1 MLNEPLPS
9 RPKQLLSYTIIFLT
23 AVYPL
28 HPAWGAAITV
38 ADKNTQISQQNNIP
52 IINIATPNGAGIL
65 HNKFQ
70 DFNVDKQGAVLNNAT
85 TNVNSQIAG
94 QIKANANLK
103 GNAANLIINE
113 VTGSSRSELQGKLEV
128 AGKGA
133 NVLIANPNG
142 ITCNGCSFVNTPA
155 ITLTTGKPILDNKG
169 ALSAIEVKKGSV
181 VIGANGMNAEAQSY
195 ADIISRAT
203 ELNGQIKAKNLTLMQ
218 GTNRVDFQKGTVTPI
233 AGEGAKPSISV
244 DTKALGGMYA
254 NQVKLV
260 STEAG
265 VGVNLSNIQTSQGDL
280 TLTVD
285 GKITLAGNIQAKND
299 INVSTKNLQINA
311 NAKVNAVKD
320 IRLATNTFT
329 NNGQVLAGKDM
340 RVFAD
345 TVSNAGNGALIQAQ
359 DNLWMQ
365 KNAKGDLST
374 LIENKS
380 GTIKTNSGDLVVRTK
395 KLTNTAMTSPIK
407 ISNINA
413 TTRDNTG
420 YHISSF
426 FGTRQG
432 VVSIISLYPRLESF
446 PYTKWF
452 GTMDLINSDSINV
465 ERKHYSNQGG
475 IGVITSGKNAY
486 INANDLVSDFGEI
499 AAKNNVILTGQNAS
513 ISSFDS
519 GKLDLWYKYDTSN
532 ANLGEFADES
542 DDTGTYDIFYVSEPV
557 DFKLIDK
564 FYSWSPDTLSHQS
577 ISAGNNVVLDF
588 KSTINID
595 SKLPNTEKPIAKIVQ
610 IANPSFA
617 ITAKNIILN
626 SNNVNISSNLQSTN
640 DLSIIAGQNI
650 NINNAQLVANQSQSL
665 IANNDLNLKQVNLTA
680 KDSTLIAKNGSI
692 QYSLNP
698 ISAFKDNVLSSPVIN
713 AANSLH
719 VQAGKNVT
727 FDNAQLAKTNK
738 LTLSANDN
746 ILIRRDESVL
756 IKLAASEP
764 VANTNA
770 LLTKIGNWASSG
782 EINLT
787 AGKNIEA
794 RGMTFNSGK
803 SLTLNAGQDILLGS
817 KAIKDVDNLFKT
829 NRYPELRSQLIANG
843 NMTLNAARDIDLQA
857 ASVQSKGTITTLS
870 GRNIGLLASA
880 YSAIPNPNEDY
891 QDVRYVAAQLSGD
904 KGVTLA
910 SNGALTAQ
918 GSTIKSLGDIT
929 ISSGGNIRLESV
941 KTHYRKQEGKRL
953 EDLYR
958 QIGTEIN
965 SGKTLTILSEGSI
978 LFQASR
984 LFAKGTMD
992 IAAKGGYLYAQA
1004 MEETSHYEEQSK
1016 KCNKWTLCITKKE
1029 VKKTRSET
1037 TNKVT
1042 EFTAGGDI
1050 NLYAKDDVTL
1060 EATKINA
1067 GKNAKITSQ
1076 TSKVNFKAV
1085 KNTTFEEV
1093 ISNSKGFYIT
1103 QRNKGYTEDKWILP
1117 ALHIGGK
1124 LTIDA
1129 AKGIT
1134 ADIKTKNNQ
1143 SLQNAL
1149 NSLGQTE
1156 GTKWLAG
1163 LKERK
1168 DVQWNLV
1175 QDAYDGWDYKSQ
1187 SLNPV
1192 ASALIMIAV
1201 TAMTSGYGLASWAA
1215 DGAVAATGATGTT
1228 AAVIS
1233 GAAYSGM
1240 TALTSQAAVALVE
1253 NQGNLSKTLNSLGKS
1268 DTVKS
1273 IITQMVISG
1282 ALNGLDIKMEWTKGN
1297 PADAKL
1303 PLLANGDWSK
1313 VAQRVAA
1320 QSVISSTVNTTI
1332 QGGSFNDN
1340 FKNALLSNIG
1350 SQINAEGA
1358 KLIGDNGEI
1367 LGHTGKLLSHS
1378 VVSGISAEIAGGNA
1392 KGAVI
1397 GALAAELAAI
1407 TLNSKLFE
1415 PKYINEQ
1422 ERQLAL
1428 IQEAINGNEAKTQ
1441 FTKVLGGFAGAL
1453 ITHKPEGAFSAANSA
1468 ELVYTYNYTEHMLT
1482 QIALENALDV
1492 IAADKGDKAAAKRV
1506 TARQEAAIFVGF
1518 VAAGGYVAVIGGE
1531 VVLAASPEILAAAK
1545 LGMQGCKAGL
1555 VLCINKLAISSAEVI
1570 APEAAISSGAALG
1583 AGYKLL
1589 ASSEEAAKALANTT
1603 MNSSKHMLIAGK
1615 QDASKLK
1622 SLLDAEKL
1630 HVEAN
1635 KKVIEEINKLSSKN
1649 KASDIATMVAAYD
1662 LKTGKII
1669 VGKNVGEDI
1678 KLEILDKKTIA
1689 FLKLKLGKDIE
1700 IGSKTK
1706 LCDNFVGGCGEVL
1719 AADQLIRSGVNPSDI
1734 KISQAYRPRN
1744 VYNKDISNLPKN
1756 AFVETCANCVEVFKK

>member
-1 MLNEPLPS
+1 MLNEQLPS
-9 RPKQLLSYTIIFLT
+9 RPKRLLSYTIIFLT

-28 HPAWGAAITV
+28 HPAWGAVMTA
-38 ADKNTQISQQNNIP
+38 ADKNTQVSQQNNIP
-52 IINIATPNGAGIL
+52 VINIATPNGAGIS

-70 DFNVDKQGAVLNNAT
+70 QFNVDKQGAVLNNAT
-85 TNVNSQIAG
+85 SNVNSQIAG
-94 QIKANANLK
+94 QLKANANLK

-169 ALSAIEVKKGSV
+169 ALSAVEVKKGSV
-181 VIGANGMNAEAQSY
+181 VIGANGMNAEAQTY

-218 GTNRVDFQKGTVTPI
+218 GTNRVDFQKGTVAPI
-233 AGEGAKPSISV
+233 AGEGAKPSVSV

-265 VGVNLSNIQTSQGDL
+265 VGINLSNVQTNQNDL

-285 GKITLAGNIQAKND
+285 GKITLAGNIQGKKD
-299 INVSTKNLQINA
+299 INISTKNLQINA
-311 NAKVNAVKD
+311 NANVNVAKD
-320 IRLATNTFT
+320 ITLATNTLT
-329 NNGQVLAGKDM
+329 NNGKVIAGKDM

-345 TVSNAGNGALIQAQ
+345 NVSNTGNSALIQAQ

-374 LIENKS
+374 RIENKS
-380 GTIKTNSGDLVVRTK
+380 GTIKTNAGDLIVRTK
-395 KLTNTAMTSPIK
+395 KLTNTAITSPIK

-413 TTRDNTG
+413 TTSDKNGT
-420 YHISSF
+420 YVSSF
-426 FGTRQG
+426 FGSRQG

-446 PYTKWF
+446 PYKKWF
-452 GTMDLINSDSINV
+452 GVMDFINNDSINV
-465 ERKHYSNQGG
+465 ERKQYLNLGN
-475 IGVITSGKNAY
+475 IGTITSGKNAY
-486 INANDLVSDFGEI
+486 INANDLVSYFGKI
-499 AAKNNVILTGQNAS
+499 TAKNNVILTGQNVS
-513 ISSFDS
+513 ISSFNS
-519 GKLDLWYKYDTSN
+519 GKLDLWYKYDRSN
-532 ANLGEFADES
+532 ADLGKFADES
-542 DDTGTYDIFYVSEPV
+542 DDTGTYDIFYVGEPV

-564 FYSWSPDTLSHQS
+564 FYSWSPDALSYQS

-588 KSTINID
+588 KNTINLE
-595 SKLPNTEKPIAKIVQ
+595 SKLPSTEKPIAKIMQVG
-610 IANPSFA
+610 APSFA

-626 SNNVNISSNLQSTN
+626 SNNINISSNLQSGN

-680 KDSTLIAKNGSI
+680 KDGTLIAKNGNIS
-692 QYSLNP
+692 YSLNP
-698 ISAFKDNVLSSPVIN
+698 VSAFKDNVLSPPVIN

-719 VQAGKNVT
+719 IQAGKNIT

-746 ILIRRDESVL
+746 IVIRRDESNL
-756 IKLAASEP
+756 MKLAALEP
-764 VANTNA
+764 TANINA
-770 LLTKIGNWASSG
+770 LITKIGNWASSG

-794 RGMTFNSGK
+794 QGITFSSGK
-803 SLTLNAGQDILLGS
+803 SLTFNAGQDILLGS
-817 KAIKDVDNLFKT
+817 KAIKDIDNVFKT

-843 NMTLNAARDIDLQA
+843 NITLNAARDIDFQSANL
-857 ASVQSKGTITTLS
+857 QSKGKLTALS
-870 GRNIGLLASA
+870 GRDIKLTATA
-880 YSAIPNPNEDY
+880 YSAIPNPNEDN
-891 QDVRYVAAQLSGD
+891 QDIRYVTSTLSGD

-918 GSTIKSLGDIT
+918 GSIIKSLGDIT
-929 ISSGGNIRLESV
+929 ISSGGNIRLESA
-941 KTHYRKQEGKRL
+941 KTHYRKQSGKRL

-984 LFAKGTMD
+984 LVAKGAMD

-1004 MEETSHYEEQSK
+1004 MEETSHYEEQKK

-1076 TSKVNFKAV
+1076 TGKVNFKAV
-1085 KNTTFEEV
+1085 KNTTFEQV

-1103 QRNKGYTEDKWILP
+1103 QRNKGYTEDKWVLP

-1129 AKGIT
+1129 AKGVT
-1134 ADIKTKNNQ
+1134 ADVKSKNNQ

-1149 NSLGQTE
+1149 NTLGQTE

-1163 LKERK
+1163 LKDRK
-1168 DVQWNLV
+1168 DVQWGLV
-1175 QDAYDGWDYKSQ
+1175 KDAYDSWDYKSQ

-1192 ASALIMIAV
+1192 ASALIMITVA
-1201 TAMTSGYGLASWAA
+1201 AMTSGTASQFAAWAA
-1215 DGAVAATGATGTT
+1215 SGTSGTT

-1240 TALTSQAAVALVE
+1240 TALSTQAAVALAE

-1273 IITQMVISG
+1273 IIAQMVISG

-1303 PLLANGDWSK
+1303 PLLTNGDWNK

-1332 QGGSFNDN
+1332 QGGSFTDN

-1350 SQINAEGA
+1350 NQVNAEGA
-1358 KLIGDNGEI
+1358 KLIGDKGE
-1367 LGHTGKLLSHS
+1367 LLTEVGKTIPHA
-1378 VVSGISAEIAGGNA
+1378 VVAAISAEISNSNVR
-1392 KGAVI
+1392 GAIV
-1397 GALAAELAAI
+1397 GVLAAQIAGI
-1407 TLNSKLFE
+1407 T
-1415 PKYINEQ
+1415 INDNLDKTDNWQEQ
-1422 ERQLAL
+1422 QAQISRIAG
-1428 IQEAINGNEAKTQ
+1428 A
-1441 FTKVLGGFAGAL
+1441 FAGL
-1453 ITHKPEGAFSAANSA
+1453 IATGEASGINSAANSA
-1468 ELVYTYNYTEHMLT
+1468 EIIERYNRQLH
-1482 QIALENALDV
+1482 LEEIKAVNELAN
-1492 IAADKGDKAAAKRV
+1492 GDK
-1506 TARQEAAIFVGF
+1506 
-1518 VAAGGYVAVIGGE
+1518 
-1531 VVLAASPEILAAAK
+1531 
-1545 LGMQGCKAGL
+1545 
-1555 VLCINKLAISSAEVI
+1555 NKLER
-1570 APEAAISSGAALG
+1570 
-1583 AGYKLL
+1583 LL
-1589 ASSEEAAKALANTT
+1589 ASSCRKVNCIAQESLESSDRVYYELLMKKYPSTYIEDSLLADYWITKERKVVGNYPAFGGVESIQLFTYSKIDSSTDMEAFVFNQWIENASNYTGWSKKNLEDLYFAASIGAMGITKQKPTIKIKNPVIFHEDKFKYLFGHVTSGDHNSSRTNQMANT
-1603 MNSSKHMLIAGK
+1603 MK
-1615 QDASKLK
+1615 KLGIFE
-1622 SLLDAEKL
+1622 D
-1630 HVEAN
+1630 
-1635 KKVIEEINKLSSKN
+1635 VI
-1649 KASDIATMVAAYD
+1649 
-1662 LKTGKII
+1662 
-1669 VGKNVGEDI
+1669 GKNILIEHFKVTPQLKGNTINTFENKWGKFEERESFLIGPSGKATVFHTTYKIESNGNMTFVTTIPKGE
-1678 KLEILDKKTIA
+1678 
-1689 FLKLKLGKDIE
+1689 
-1700 IGSKTK
+1700 
-1706 LCDNFVGGCGEVL
+1706 
-1719 AADQLIRSGVNPSDI
+1719 
-1734 KISQAYRPRN
+1734 
-1744 VYNKDISNLPKN
+1744 
-1756 AFVETCANCVEVFKK
+1756 

>member
-1 MLNEPLPS
+1 MLNEQLPS
-9 RPKQLLSYTIIFLT
+9 RSKRILSYTIIFLT

-28 HPAWGAAITV
+28 HPAWGAAMTA
-38 ADKNTQISQQNNIP
+38 ADKNTQISQQNNVP
-52 IINIATPNGAGIL
+52 IINIATPNGAGIS

-70 DFNVDKQGAVLNNAT
+70 QFNVDKQGAVLNNAT

-113 VTGSSRSELQGKLEV
+113 VTGSNRSELQGKLEV

-169 ALSAIEVKKGSV
+169 ALSAVEVKKGSV
-181 VIGANGMNAEAQSY
+181 VIGANGMNTEAQTY

-260 STEAG
+260 STESG
-265 VGVNLSNIQTSQGDL
+265 VGINLSNMQANQNDL

-285 GKITLAGNIQAKND
+285 GKITLAGNIQGKKD
-299 INVSTKNLQINA
+299 INVSTKNLQINTNA
-311 NAKVNAVKD
+311 NVNATKD
-320 IRLATNTFT
+320 ITLATNTLA
-329 NNGQVLAGKDM
+329 NNGKVTAGKDM

-345 TVSNAGNGALIQAQ
+345 SISNTGNSALIQAQ

-380 GTIKTNSGDLVVRTK
+380 GTIKTNTGDLVVRTK
-395 KLTNTAMTSPIK
+395 KLTNTANASPIK
-407 ISNINA
+407 TSNINA
-413 TTRDNTG
+413 TTNYSEDFV
-420 YHISSF
+420 SSY
-426 FGTRQG
+426 FGKRQG

-446 PYTKWF
+446 SYKKWF
-452 GTMDLINSDSINV
+452 GKIDLINSDSINV
-465 ERKHYSNQGG
+465 ERKQYLNQGG
-475 IGVITSGKNAY
+475 IGVIASGKNAY
-486 INANDLVSDFGEI
+486 INANDLVSDFGQI
-499 AAKNNVILTGQNAS
+499 TAKNNVILTGQNAS
-513 ISSFDS
+513 ISVFNS
-519 GKLDLWYKYDTSN
+519 GKLDHWYKYDTSYKD
-532 ANLGEFADES
+532 LGKFADES
-542 DDTGTYDIFYVSEPV
+542 DDDGTYDIFYVSEPV

-564 FYSWSPDTLSHQS
+564 LYSWAPEALNYKT

-588 KSTINID
+588 KNAINLE

-610 IANPSFA
+610 VGNPSFA
-617 ITAKNIILN
+617 ITAKNIVLN
-626 SNNVNISSNLQSTN
+626 SNNINISTNLQSEN

-650 NINNAQLVANQSQSL
+650 NIHDAQLVAKQSQSL

-680 KDSTLIAKNGSI
+680 KDSTLIAKNGNL

-698 ISAFKDNVLSSPVIN
+698 VSAFKDNVLSPPVIN

-719 VQAGKNVT
+719 IQAGKNIT

-746 ILIRRDESVL
+746 IVVRRDERNL
-756 IKLAASEP
+756 MKLAVSEP
-764 VANTNA
+764 VTNINA
-770 LLTKIGNWASSG
+770 LLTKTGNWTSSG

-794 RGMTFNSGK
+794 RGIAFNSGK
-803 SLTLNAGQDILLGS
+803 LLTFNAGQDILLGS
-817 KAIKDVDNLFKT
+817 KAIKDVDNVFKT

-843 NMTLNAARDIDLQA
+843 NITLNAARDIDLQSA
-857 ASVQSKGTITTLS
+857 NLQSTDKVIALS
-870 GRNIGLLASA
+870 GRDIKLTATA
-880 YSAIPNPNEDY
+880 YSAIPNPSEDN
-891 QDVRYVAAQLSGD
+891 QDVRYVTSTLSGD

-929 ISSGGNIRLESV
+929 LSSGGNVRLESV
-941 KTHYRKQEGKRL
+941 KTNYRKQSGKKF
-953 EDLYR
+953 EELYR

-984 LFAKGTMD
+984 LVAKGAMD

-1004 MEETSHYEEQSK
+1004 MEESSYFEEYKK
-1016 KCNKWTLCITKKE
+1016 KCNRWTLCITKKE
-1029 VKKTRSET
+1029 VRKTRSDK

-1076 TSKVNFKAV
+1076 TGKVNFKAV
-1085 KNTTFEEV
+1085 KNSQFEQV
-1093 ISNSKGFYIT
+1093 ITNSNGFYIT
-1103 QRNKGYTEDKWILP
+1103 QRNKGYTSDKWVLP

-1124 LTIDA
+1124 LTVDA
-1129 AKGIT
+1129 NKGIT
-1134 ADIKTKNNQ
+1134 ADVKSKNGQ
-1143 SLQNAL
+1143 SLENAL
-1149 NSLGQTE
+1149 EALGKTE
-1156 GTKWLAG
+1156 GTQWLAG
-1163 LKERK
+1163 LKDRE

-1175 QDAYDGWDYKSQ
+1175 KDAYDSWDYKSQ

-1192 ASALIMIAV
+1192 AAALIMITVA
-1201 TAMTSGYGLASWAA
+1201 AMTSGTATKFAAWAA
-1215 DGAVAATGATGTT
+1215 SGSSGTS

-1240 TALTSQAAVALVE
+1240 TALSTQAAIALAE
-1253 NQGNLSKTLNSLGKS
+1253 NQGNLSKALNSLGKS
-1268 DTVKS
+1268 ETVKS
-1273 IITQMVISG
+1273 IVAQMVISG
-1282 ALNGLDIKMEWTKGN
+1282 ALNGLDVKMGWTKGN
-1297 PADAKL
+1297 PGNAKL
-1303 PLLANGDWSK
+1303 PLLSNGDWNK

-1332 QGGSFNDN
+1332 QGGSFTDN
-1340 FKNALLSNIG
+1340 FKSALLSNIG
-1350 SQINAEGA
+1350 NQVNAEGA
-1358 KLIGDNGEI
+1358 KLIGDKGDI
-1367 LGHTGKLLSHS
+1367 LGHSGKLLGHS

-1392 KGAVI
+1392 KGAIV
-1397 GALAAELAAI
+1397 GSLAVQLAGV
-1407 TLNSKLFE
+1407 TLNNNL
-1415 PKYINEQ
+1415 INEKEWQ
-1422 ERQLAL
+1422 KDSEKYAQLSR
-1428 IQEAINGNEAKTQ
+1428 
-1441 FTKVLGGFAGAL
+1441 VLGGFAGAIFTGNAGGVYSGADSGESTFRFNHLLHELAMDFDNEMQKCAGNTNCEATQIKKYAMFSL
-1453 ITHKPEGAFSAANSA
+1453 INSGNLDLEITNNPLVTQDITKTRISNAFDLAKRPYWASYLGFDVMQNDLAKQYLMYWNSQDLNKINAKTPGWTKAAVLISDPEIQASVISLGWIGKQLIQKSVFTVSKLGSDEITLMIKSTQTGLKNPSQIDQMKIDMLSNNYRFTAPEGI
-1468 ELVYTYNYTEHMLT
+1468 
-1482 QIALENALDV
+1482 IAGYV
-1492 IAADKGDKAAAKRV
+1492 DKKGIHYISEGNHRMVAAK
-1506 TARQEAAIFVGF
+1506 EI
-1518 VAAGGYVAVIGGE
+1518 YVKTGD
-1531 VVLAASPEILAAAK
+1531 S
-1545 LGMQGCKAGL
+1545 QY
-1555 VLCINKLAISSAEVI
+1555 INKLIENGRWTVVESAP
-1570 APEAAISSGAALG
+1570 AGAKPL
-1583 AGYKLL
+1583 
-1589 ASSEEAAKALANTT
+1589 
-1603 MNSSKHMLIAGK
+1603 
-1615 QDASKLK
+1615 
-1622 SLLDAEKL
+1622 
-1630 HVEAN
+1630 
-1635 KKVIEEINKLSSKN
+1635 
-1649 KASDIATMVAAYD
+1649 
-1662 LKTGKII
+1662 
-1669 VGKNVGEDI
+1669 
-1678 KLEILDKKTIA
+1678 
-1689 FLKLKLGKDIE
+1689 
-1700 IGSKTK
+1700 
-1706 LCDNFVGGCGEVL
+1706 
-1719 AADQLIRSGVNPSDI
+1719 PS
-1734 KISQAYRPRN
+1734 RN
-1744 VYNKDISNLPKN
+1744 
-1756 AFVETCANCVEVFKK
+1756 

>member
-1 MLNEPLPS
+1 MLNEQLPS
-9 RPKQLLSYTIIFLT
+9 RPKRLLSYTIIFLT

-28 HPAWGAAITV
+28 HPAWGAAMTA
-38 ADKNTQISQQNNIP
+38 ADKNTQVSQQNNIP
-52 IINIATPNGAGIL
+52 IINIATPNGAGVS

-85 TNVNSQIAG
+85 TNMNSQIAG
-94 QIKANANLK
+94 QIKVNANLK

-155 ITLTTGKPILDNKG
+155 ITLTTGKSILDNKG
-169 ALSAIEVKKGSV
+169 ALSAVEVKKGSV
-181 VIGANGMNAEAQSY
+181 VIGANGMNAEAQTY

-203 ELNGQIKAKNLTLMQ
+203 ELNGQIKAKNLTLVQ

-233 AGEGAKPSISV
+233 AGEGAKPSVSV
-244 DTKALGGMYA
+244 DTRALGGMYA

-265 VGVNLSNIQTSQGDL
+265 VGINLSNVQTNQNDL

-285 GKITLAGNIQAKND
+285 GKITLSGNIQAKKD
-299 INVSTKNLQINA
+299 INVSTKILQINV
-311 NAKVNAVKD
+311 NTNVNAAKD
-320 IRLATNTFT
+320 ITLATNTLT
-329 NNGQVLAGKDM
+329 NNGKVIAGKDM
-340 RVFAD
+340 RVFAES
-345 TVSNAGNGALIQAQ
+345 VSNTGNNALIQAQ

-380 GTIKTNSGDLVVRTK
+380 GTIKTNTGDLVVRTK
-395 KLTNTAMTSPIK
+395 KLANTAMASPIK
-407 ISNINA
+407 ISNIDA
-413 TTRDNTG
+413 TTSDKNG
-420 YHISSF
+420 SYVSSY
-426 FGTRQG
+426 FGRRQG

-446 PYTKWF
+446 PYKKWF
-452 GTMDLINSDSINV
+452 GKIDLINSDSINV
-465 ERKHYSNQGG
+465 ERKQYLSQGN
-475 IGVITSGKNAY
+475 IGTITSGKNIY
-486 INANDLVSDFGEI
+486 INANDLVSDFGKI
-499 AAKNNVILTGQNAS
+499 TAKNNVILTGQNAS

-532 ANLGEFADES
+532 ADLGKFADEN
-542 DDTGTYDIFYVSEPV
+542 DDDGTYDIFYVSEPV
-557 DFKLIDK
+557 DFKLMDK
-564 FYSWSPDTLSHQS
+564 FYSWAPEALNYKT
-577 ISAGNNVVLDF
+577 ISAGNNIVLDF
-588 KSTINID
+588 KNTINLEN
-595 SKLPNTEKPIAKIVQ
+595 KLPNTEKPIAKIVQ
-610 IANPSFA
+610 IGNPSFA

-626 SNNVNISSNLQSTN
+626 SNNINISTNLQSEN

-650 NINNAQLVANQSQSL
+650 NINHTQLVAKQSQSL

-698 ISAFKDNVLSSPVIN
+698 ISAFKDNVLSPPILNTS
-713 AANSLH
+713 NSLH

-727 FDNAQLAKTNK
+727 FDNVQLAKTSK
-738 LTLSANDN
+738 LTISANDN
-746 ILIRRDESVL
+746 ILIRRDESNL
-756 IKLAASEP
+756 IKLAAAEP
-764 VANTNA
+764 VANINT
-770 LLTKIGNWASSG
+770 LLTKTGNWTSSG

-794 RGMTFNSGK
+794 RGLTFNSGK
-803 SLTLNAGQDILLGS
+803 SLTLNAGQDILLGA
-817 KAIKDVDNLFKT
+817 KAIKDVDNLFKA

-843 NMTLNAARDIDLQA
+843 NMTLNAARDIDLQSA
-857 ASVQSKGTITTLS
+857 NLQSKDKITALS
-870 GRNIGLLASA
+870 GRDIKLTATA
-880 YSAIPNPNEDY
+880 YSGIFSPNEDN
-891 QDVRYVAAQLSGD
+891 QDVRYVTSTLSGD
-904 KGVTLA
+904 KDVTLA
-910 SNGALTAQ
+910 SNGVLTAQ
-918 GSTIKSLGDIT
+918 GSTIKSLGDIML
-929 ISSGGNIRLESV
+929 SSGGNVRLESV
-941 KTHYRKQEGKRL
+941 KTHYRKQSGKRL

-984 LFAKGTMD
+984 LVAKGTLD

-1042 EFTAGGDI
+1042 EFTSGGDI

-1076 TSKVNFKAV
+1076 TGKVNFKAV
-1085 KNTTFEEV
+1085 KNTTFEQV

-1103 QRNKGYTEDKWILP
+1103 QRNKGYTEGKWILP
-1117 ALHIGGK
+1117 SLHIGGK
-1124 LTIDA
+1124 LTVDA
-1129 AKGIT
+1129 NKGIT
-1134 ADIKTKNNQ
+1134 ADIKTKNAQ

-1163 LKERK
+1163 LKDHK

-1175 QDAYDGWDYKSQ
+1175 QDAYDSWDYKSQ

-1192 ASALIMIAV
+1192 ASALIMITVA
-1201 TAMTSGYGLASWAA
+1201 AMTSGTATQFAAWAA
-1215 DGAVAATGATGTT
+1215 SGSSGTT

-1240 TALTSQAAVALVE
+1240 TALSTQAAVALAE

-1273 IITQMVISG
+1273 IITQMIISG
-1282 ALNGLDIKMEWTKGN
+1282 ALNGLDVEMGWAKGN
-1297 PADAKL
+1297 PGDVKL
-1303 PLLANGDWSK
+1303 PLLSNGDWSK
-1313 VAQRVAA
+1313 VAQRVVA

-1332 QGGSFNDN
+1332 QGGSFTDN

-1358 KLIGDNGEI
+1358 RLIGDNGEI

-1378 VVSGISAEIAGGNA
+1378 VVSGISAEIAGGDA
-1392 KGAVI
+1392 KGAIVGSLAVQLAGI
-1397 GALAAELAAI
+1397 ALNNNL
-1407 TLNSKLFE
+1407 
-1415 PKYINEQ
+1415 INEKEWQ
-1422 ERQLAL
+1422 KDSERYAQLSR
-1428 IQEAINGNEAKTQ
+1428 
-1441 FTKVLGGFAGAL
+1441 VLGGFAGAIFTGDAGGVYSGADSAESTFRFNHLLHELAMDFDREMQKCAGNTNCEATQIKKYAMFSL
-1453 ITHKPEGAFSAANSA
+1453 INSSNLDLEITNSPLVTQDIAKTRISNAFNLAKRPYWASYLGFDVMQNDLAKQYLMYWNSQDLNKIDAKTPGWTKAAVLISDPEIQASVVSLGWLGKQLIQKSAFTISKLGSDEITSVIKSTQTGLKNPNQIDQMKIDMLSNNYKFTAPEGI
-1468 ELVYTYNYTEHMLT
+1468 
-1482 QIALENALDV
+1482 IAGYV
-1492 IAADKGDKAAAKRV
+1492 DKKGIYYISEGNHRMVAAKEV
-1506 TARQEAAIFVGF
+1506 
-1518 VAAGGYVAVIGGE
+1518 YVKTGD
-1531 VVLAASPEILAAAK
+1531 S
-1545 LGMQGCKAGL
+1545 QY
-1555 VLCINKLAISSAEVI
+1555 INKLIENGRWTVVESAPV
-1570 APEAAISSGAALG
+1570 GAKPL
-1583 AGYKLL
+1583 
-1589 ASSEEAAKALANTT
+1589 
-1603 MNSSKHMLIAGK
+1603 
-1615 QDASKLK
+1615 
-1622 SLLDAEKL
+1622 
-1630 HVEAN
+1630 
-1635 KKVIEEINKLSSKN
+1635 
-1649 KASDIATMVAAYD
+1649 
-1662 LKTGKII
+1662 
-1669 VGKNVGEDI
+1669 
-1678 KLEILDKKTIA
+1678 
-1689 FLKLKLGKDIE
+1689 
-1700 IGSKTK
+1700 
-1706 LCDNFVGGCGEVL
+1706 
-1719 AADQLIRSGVNPSDI
+1719 PS
-1734 KISQAYRPRN
+1734 RN
-1744 VYNKDISNLPKN
+1744 
-1756 AFVETCANCVEVFKK
+1756 

>member
-1 MLNEPLPS
+1 MLNEQLPS
-9 RPKQLLSYTIIFLT
+9 RPKRLLSYTIIFLT

-28 HPAWGAAITV
+28 HPAWGAAMTA
-38 ADKNTQISQQNNIP
+38 ADKNTQVTQQKNVP
-52 IINIATPNGAGIL
+52 IINIATPNGAGVS

-70 DFNVDKQGAVLNNAT
+70 QFNVDKQGAVLNNAT

-94 QIKANANLK
+94 QVKANANLK

-133 NVLIANPNG
+133 NVVIANPNG

-169 ALSAIEVKKGSV
+169 ALSAVEVKKGSV
-181 VIGANGMNAEAQSY
+181 VIGANGMNAQAQTY

-218 GTNRVDFQKGTVTPI
+218 GANRIDFQKGTVTPI
-233 AGEGAKPSISV
+233 AGEGAKPSVSI

-254 NQVKLV
+254 NQVKLI

-265 VGVNLSNIQTSQGDL
+265 VGVNLSNVQTNQNDL

-285 GKITLAGNIQAKND
+285 GKITLAGNIQGKKD
-299 INVSTKNLQINA
+299 INVSTKNLQINT
-311 NAKVNAVKD
+311 NAKVNAIKD
-320 IRLATNTFT
+320 ITLATNTLT
-329 NNGQVLAGKDM
+329 NNGKVIAGKDI

-345 TVSNAGNGALIQAQ
+345 KVSNTGNNALIQAQ

-380 GTIKTNSGDLVVRTK
+380 GTIKTNAGDLVVRTK
-395 KLTNTAMTSPIK
+395 KLTNTANASPIK
-407 ISNINA
+407 TSNINA
-413 TTRDNTG
+413 TTNYSEDFV
-420 YHISSF
+420 SSY
-426 FGTRQG
+426 FGKRQG
-432 VVSIISLYPRLESF
+432 VVSIISLYPRLENFS
-446 PYTKWF
+446 YKKWF
-452 GTMDLINSDSINV
+452 GKIDLINSDSINV
-465 ERKHYSNQGG
+465 ERKQYLGLGN
-475 IGVITSGKNAY
+475 IGTITSGKNTY
-486 INANDLVSDFGEI
+486 INANNLVSDFGKI
-499 AAKNNVILTGQNAS
+499 ASKNNVILTGQNAS

-532 ANLGEFADES
+532 ADLGKFADES
-542 DDTGTYDIFYVSEPV
+542 EDNGTYDIFYVSEPV

-564 FYSWSPDTLSHQS
+564 FYSWAPETLNYKT

-588 KSTINID
+588 KNTINLE
-595 SKLPNTEKPIAKIVQ
+595 SKLPNTDKPVAKIVQ
-610 IANPSFA
+610 IGNPSFA

-626 SNNVNISSNLQSTN
+626 SNNINISSNLQSEN

-650 NINNAQLVANQSQSL
+650 NIHNAQLAAKQSQSL

-680 KDSTLIAKNGSI
+680 KDGTLIARNGSI
-692 QYSLNP
+692 QYNLNP
-698 ISAFKDNVLSSPVIN
+698 ISAFKGNVLSPPVLN
-713 AANSLH
+713 ASNSLNI
-719 VQAGKNVT
+719 QAGKNVT
-727 FDNAQLAKTNK
+727 FDNVQLAKTNK
-738 LTLSANDN
+738 LSISANDN
-746 ILIRRDESVL
+746 IIIRRDESNL
-756 IKLAASEP
+756 MKLAASEP
-764 VANTNA
+764 AANINA

-794 RGMTFNSGK
+794 RGIAFNSGK
-803 SLTLNAGQDILLGS
+803 SLSFNAGQDILLGS
-817 KAIKDVDNLFKT
+817 KSIKDVDNIFKT
-829 NRYPELRSQLIANG
+829 NHYPELRSQLIANG
-843 NMTLNAARDIDLQA
+843 NITLNAARDIDLQSA
-857 ASVQSKGTITTLS
+857 NLQSKDKITAIS
-870 GRNIGLLASA
+870 GRDIKLTATA
-880 YSAIPNPNEDY
+880 YSAIPNPNEDN
-891 QDVRYVAAQLSGD
+891 QDVRYVTSTLSGD

-929 ISSGGNIRLESV
+929 LSSGGNVRLESV
-941 KTHYRKQEGKRL
+941 KTNYRKQSGKRF
-953 EDLYR
+953 EELYR

-984 LFAKGTMD
+984 LVAKGAMD

-1004 MEETSHYEEQSK
+1004 MEETSYFEEYKK
-1016 KCNKWTLCITKKE
+1016 KCNRWTLCITKKE
-1029 VKKTRSET
+1029 VRKTRSDK

-1076 TSKVNFKAV
+1076 TGKVNFKAV
-1085 KNTTFEEV
+1085 KNSQFEQV
-1093 ISNSKGFYIT
+1093 ITNSKGFYIT
-1103 QRNKGYTEDKWILP
+1103 QRNKGYTSDKWVLP

-1124 LTIDA
+1124 LTVDA
-1129 AKGIT
+1129 NKGIT
-1134 ADIKTKNNQ
+1134 ADVKTKNNQ

-1149 NSLGQTE
+1149 NALGQTE

-1163 LKERK
+1163 LKDRK
-1168 DVQWNLV
+1168 DVQWGLV
-1175 QDAYDGWDYKSQ
+1175 QDAYDSWDYKSQ

-1192 ASALIMIAV
+1192 ASALIMITVA
-1201 TAMTSGYGLASWAA
+1201 AMTSGTASQFAAWAA
-1215 DGAVAATGATGTT
+1215 SGSSGTT
-1228 AAVIS
+1228 ATVIS

-1240 TALTSQAAVALVE
+1240 TALSTQAAVALAE
-1253 NQGNLSKTLNSLGKS
+1253 NQGNLSNTLNSLGKS
-1268 DTVKS
+1268 DVVKS

-1282 ALNGLDIKMEWTKGN
+1282 ALNGLDIKMGWTKGN

-1303 PLLANGDWSK
+1303 PLLSNGDWGK

-1332 QGGSFNDN
+1332 QGGSFTDN
-1340 FKNALLSNIG
+1340 FKTALLSNIG
-1350 SQINAEGA
+1350 NQINAEGA
-1358 KLIGDNGEI
+1358 RLIGDNGEI

-1378 VVSGISAEIAGGNA
+1378 VVSGVSAEIAGGDA
-1392 KGAVI
+1392 KGAVV

-1422 ERQLAL
+1422 ERQIAL
-1428 IQEAINGNEAKTQ
+1428 LQDAIKGNDAKTQ

-1468 ELVYTYNYTEHMLT
+1468 ELVYTYNYTEHQLQ
-1482 QIALENALDV
+1482 QIIIENNLDMM
-1492 IAADKGDKAAAKRV
+1492 AAAKGDKAAAQRV
-1506 TARQEAAIFVGF
+1506 AARQEAAIFVGF

-1531 VVLAASPEILAAAK
+1531 IVLAASPEILAAAK
-1545 LGMQGCKAGL
+1545 LGVQGCKAGL

-1570 APEAAISSGAALG
+1570 APESAISSGAALG

-1589 ASSEEAAKALANTT
+1589 ASSEDTAKALANTA

-1630 HVEAN
+1630 RVEAN
-1635 KKVIEEINKLSSKN
+1635 KKVIEEINKFSSKN
-1649 KASDIATMVAAYD
+1649 KARDTATMVAAYD
-1662 LKTGKII
+1662 IKSGTII
-1669 VGKNVGEDI
+1669 VKGSVGNKIEADMLHKDTI
-1678 KLEILDKKTIA
+1678 ILLKKKLGGADVGTKTIYCNN
-1689 FLKLKLGKDIE
+1689 I
-1700 IGSKTK
+1700 
-1706 LCDNFVGGCGEVL
+1706 VGGCGEVL
-1719 AADQLIRSGVNPSDI
+1719 AADQLIRQGVKPTDI
-1734 KISQAYRPRN
+1734 RISQAYRPRDAHGF
-1744 VYNKDISNLPKN
+1744 DISEVPPEALVSTCKN
-1756 AFVETCANCVEVFKK
+1756 CIKVFLE

>member
-1 MLNEPLPS
+1 MLNEQLPS
-9 RPKQLLSYTIIFLT
+9 RPKRLLSYTLIFLT

-28 HPAWGAAITV
+28 HPAWGAAMTA
-38 ADKNTQISQQNNIP
+38 ADKNTQISQQNNVP
-52 IINIATPNGAGIL
+52 IINIATPNGAGIS

-70 DFNVDKQGAVLNNAT
+70 QFNVDKQGAVLNNAT
-85 TNVNSQIAG
+85 ANVNSQIAG

-113 VTGSSRSELQGKLEV
+113 VTGSSRSQLQGKLEV
-128 AGKGA
+128 AGAKA

-169 ALSAIEVKKGSV
+169 ALSAVEVKKGSV
-181 VIGANGMNAEAQSY
+181 VIGANGLNAEAQTY

-265 VGVNLSNIQTSQGDL
+265 VGINLSNVQTNQNDL

-285 GKITLAGNIQAKND
+285 GKITLAGNIQGKKG

-311 NAKVNAVKD
+311 NANVNAAKD
-320 IRLATNTFT
+320 ITLATNTLT
-329 NNGQVLAGKDM
+329 NNGKVIAGKDI
-340 RVFAD
+340 RVFAESA
-345 TVSNAGNGALIQAQ
+345 SNTGNSALIQAQ

-380 GTIKTNSGDLVVRTK
+380 GTIKTNAGDLIVRTK
-395 KLTNTAMTSPIK
+395 KLTNMALNTHYKENTIQPTSTSKNLLIDRVREGGG
-407 ISNINA
+407 NYDVVMNA
-413 TTRDNTG
+413 KLVDPLPN
-420 YHISSF
+420 
-426 FGTRQG
+426 
-432 VVSIISLYPRLESF
+432 
-446 PYTKWF
+446 KWF
-452 GTMDLINSDSINV
+452 GVADFSNAFDKEGVLVNTGQSIYFDDGSV
-465 ERKHYSNQGG
+465 RIGEIVSGG
-475 IGVITSGKNAY
+475 NAY
-486 INANDLVSDFGEI
+486 INGNQITNDNGIIS
-499 AAKNNVILTGQNAS
+499 AKKNLILTGNTLDNRQN
-513 ISSFDS
+513 I
-519 GKLDLWYKYDTSN
+519 GWKKYNYKNYVIDTSKN
-532 ANLGEFADES
+532 GSRIVNIQNIKELVLEINYKAQDYVLVLEQIDNLKTKKGLHSGANL
-542 DDTGTYDIFYVSEPV
+542 I
-557 DFKLIDK
+557 
-564 FYSWSPDTLSHQS
+564 
-577 ISAGNNVVLDF
+577 LDF
-588 KSTINID
+588 KHSIN
-595 SKLPNTEKPIAKIVQ
+595 SENKLPIALSLISKTNQ
-610 IANPSFA
+610 IAVPA
-617 ITAKNIILN
+617 YLMTAKNIILN
-626 SNNVNISSNLQSTN
+626 SNNINISTNLQSEN

-650 NINNAQLVANQSQSL
+650 NINHAQLVAKQSQSL

-680 KDSTLIAKNGSI
+680 KDSTLIARNGNL

-698 ISAFKDNVLSSPVIN
+698 VSAFKDNVLSPPVIN

-719 VQAGKNVT
+719 IQAGKNIT

-738 LTLSANDN
+738 LTLSTNGN
-746 ILIRRDESVL
+746 IVIRRDESNL
-756 IKLAASEP
+756 MKLAALEP
-764 VANTNA
+764 VANINA

-794 RGMTFNSGK
+794 RGIAFNSGK
-803 SLTLNAGQDILLGS
+803 SLTFNAGQDILLGS
-817 KAIKDVDNLFKT
+817 KSIKDADDVFKT

-843 NMTLNAARDIDLQA
+843 NITLNAARDMDLQSA
-857 ASVQSKGTITTLS
+857 NLQSKDKITALS
-870 GRNIGLLASA
+870 GRDIKLTATA
-880 YSAIPNPNEDY
+880 YSAIPYPNEDN
-891 QDVRYVAAQLSGD
+891 QDVRYVTSTLSGD

-910 SNGALTAQ
+910 TNGALTAQ

-929 ISSGGNIRLESV
+929 LSSGGNVRLESV
-941 KTHYRKQEGKRL
+941 KTHYRKQSGKRL

-984 LFAKGTMD
+984 LVAKGAMD

-1004 MEETSHYEEQSK
+1004 MEETSHYEEQKK

-1037 TNKVT
+1037 KNKVT

-1076 TSKVNFKAV
+1076 TGKVNFKAV
-1085 KNTTFEEV
+1085 KNTTFEQV

-1129 AKGIT
+1129 ANGIT
-1134 ADIKTKNNQ
+1134 TDIKAKNNQ

-1149 NSLGQTE
+1149 NALGQTE

-1163 LKERK
+1163 LKDRK

-1175 QDAYDGWDYKSQ
+1175 KDAYDSWDYKSQ

-1192 ASALIMIAV
+1192 AAALIMITVA
-1201 TAMTSGYGLASWAA
+1201 AMTSGTAQNFAAWAA
-1215 DGAVAATGATGTT
+1215 SGTQGT
-1228 AAVIS
+1228 AHTIIS

-1240 TALTSQAAVALVE
+1240 TALSTQAAVALAE

-1273 IITQMVISG
+1273 IITQMAISG
-1282 ALNGLDIKMEWTKGN
+1282 ALNGLDVKMEWTKGN

-1303 PLLANGDWSK
+1303 PLLSNGDWNK

-1332 QGGSFNDN
+1332 QGGSFTDN
-1340 FKNALLSNIG
+1340 FKSALLSNIG
-1350 SQINAEGA
+1350 SQVNAEGA
-1358 KLIGDNGEI
+1358 KLIGDKGDI
-1367 LGHTGKLLSHS
+1367 LGHSGKLLGHS

-1392 KGAVI
+1392 KGAIV
-1397 GALAAELAAI
+1397 GSLAVQLAGI
-1407 TLNSKLFE
+1407 TLNNNL
-1415 PKYINEQ
+1415 INEKEWQ
-1422 ERQLAL
+1422 KDSEKYAQLSR
-1428 IQEAINGNEAKTQ
+1428 
-1441 FTKVLGGFAGAL
+1441 VLGGFAGAIFTGEPGGVYSGADSAESTFRFNHLLHELAMDFDRNMQKCAGNTSCEATQIKKYAMFSIINSGNLDLEITNNPLVTQDITKTRISNAFDLAKRPYWASYLGFDVMQNDLAKQYLMYWNSQDLNKINAKTPGWTKAAVL
-1453 ITHKPEGAFSAANSA
+1453 ISDPEIQASVVSLGWIGKQLIQKSAFTISKLGSDEITSVIKSTQTGLKHPNQVDQMKIDMLSNNYKFTAPEGIIAGYVDKKG
-1468 ELVYTYNYTEHMLT
+1468 VYYISEGNHRM
-1482 QIALENALDV
+1482 V
-1492 IAADKGDKAAAKRV
+1492 AAK
-1506 TARQEAAIFVGF
+1506 
-1518 VAAGGYVAVIGGE
+1518 
-1531 VVLAASPEILAAAK
+1531 EIYIK
-1545 LGMQGCKAGL
+1545 TGDSQY
-1555 VLCINKLAISSAEVI
+1555 INKLIENGRWTVVESAPV
-1570 APEAAISSGAALG
+1570 GA
-1583 AGYKLL
+1583 
-1589 ASSEEAAKALANTT
+1589 
-1603 MNSSKHMLIAGK
+1603 
-1615 QDASKLK
+1615 K
-1622 SLLDAEKL
+1622 SL
-1630 HVEAN
+1630 
-1635 KKVIEEINKLSSKN
+1635 
-1649 KASDIATMVAAYD
+1649 
-1662 LKTGKII
+1662 
-1669 VGKNVGEDI
+1669 
-1678 KLEILDKKTIA
+1678 
-1689 FLKLKLGKDIE
+1689 
-1700 IGSKTK
+1700 
-1706 LCDNFVGGCGEVL
+1706 
-1719 AADQLIRSGVNPSDI
+1719 PS
-1734 KISQAYRPRN
+1734 RN
-1744 VYNKDISNLPKN
+1744 
-1756 AFVETCANCVEVFKK
+1756 

>member
-1 MLNEPLPS
+1 MLNEQLPS
-9 RPKQLLSYTIIFLT
+9 RPKRLLSYTIIFLT

-28 HPAWGAAITV
+28 HPAWGAAMTA
-38 ADKNTQISQQNNIP
+38 ADKNTQVSQQKNVP
-52 IINIATPNGAGIL
+52 IINIATPNGAGVS

-70 DFNVDKQGAVLNNAT
+70 QFSVDKQGVVLNNAT

-94 QIKANANLK
+94 QVKANANLK

-128 AGKGA
+128 VGKGA
-133 NVLIANPNG
+133 NVVIANPNG

-169 ALSAIEVKKGSV
+169 ALSAVEVKKGSV
-181 VIGANGMNAEAQSY
+181 VIGANGMNAQAQTY

-218 GTNRVDFQKGTVTPI
+218 GANRIDFQKGTVTPI
-233 AGEGAKPSISV
+233 AGEGAKPSVSI

-265 VGVNLSNIQTSQGDL
+265 VGVNLSNVQTNQNDL

-285 GKITLAGNIQAKND
+285 GKITLAGNIQGKKD
-299 INVSTKNLQINA
+299 INVSTKNLQINT
-311 NAKVNAVKD
+311 NAKVNAIKD
-320 IRLATNTFT
+320 ITLATNTLT
-329 NNGQVLAGKDM
+329 NNGKVIAGKDI

-345 TVSNAGNGALIQAQ
+345 KVSNTGNNALIQAQ

-380 GTIKTNSGDLVVRTK
+380 GTIKTNAGDLVVRTK
-395 KLTNTAMTSPIK
+395 KLTNTANVSPIK
-407 ISNINA
+407 TSNINA
-413 TTRDNTG
+413 TTNYSEDFV
-420 YHISSF
+420 SSY
-426 FGTRQG
+426 FGKRQG
-432 VVSIISLYPRLESF
+432 VVSIISLYPRLENFS
-446 PYTKWF
+446 YKKWF
-452 GTMDLINSDSINV
+452 GKIDLINSDSINV
-465 ERKHYSNQGG
+465 ERKQYLGLGN
-475 IGVITSGKNAY
+475 IGTITSGKNTY
-486 INANDLVSDFGEI
+486 INANNLVSDFGKI
-499 AAKNNVILTGQNAS
+499 ASKNNVILTGQNAS

-532 ANLGEFADES
+532 ADLGKFADES
-542 DDTGTYDIFYVSEPV
+542 EDNGTYDIFYVSEPV

-564 FYSWSPDTLSHQS
+564 FYSWAPETLNYKT

-588 KSTINID
+588 KNTINLE
-595 SKLPNTEKPIAKIVQ
+595 SKLPNTDKPVAKIVQ
-610 IANPSFA
+610 IGNPSFA

-626 SNNVNISSNLQSTN
+626 SNNINISSNLQSEN

-650 NINNAQLVANQSQSL
+650 NIHNAQLAAKQSQSL

-680 KDSTLIAKNGSI
+680 KDGTLIARNGSI
-692 QYSLNP
+692 QYNLNP
-698 ISAFKDNVLSSPVIN
+698 ISAFKGNVLSPPVLN
-713 AANSLH
+713 ASNSLNI
-719 VQAGKNVT
+719 QAGKNVT
-727 FDNAQLAKTNK
+727 FDNVQLAKTNK
-738 LTLSANDN
+738 LSISANDN
-746 ILIRRDESVL
+746 IIIRRDESNL
-756 IKLAASEP
+756 MKLAASEP
-764 VANTNA
+764 AANINA

-794 RGMTFNSGK
+794 RGIAFNSGK
-803 SLTLNAGQDILLGS
+803 SLSFNAGQDILLGS
-817 KAIKDVDNLFKT
+817 KSIKDVDNIFKT

-843 NMTLNAARDIDLQA
+843 NITLNAARDIDLQSA
-857 ASVQSKGTITTLS
+857 NLQSKDKITAIS
-870 GRNIGLLASA
+870 GRDIKLTATA
-880 YSAIPNPNEDY
+880 YSVIPNPNEDN
-891 QDVRYVAAQLSGD
+891 QDVRYVTSTLSGD

-929 ISSGGNIRLESV
+929 LSSGGNVRLESV
-941 KTHYRKQEGKRL
+941 KTNYRKQSGKRF
-953 EDLYR
+953 EELYR

-984 LFAKGTMD
+984 LVAKGAMD

-1004 MEETSHYEEQSK
+1004 MEETSYFEEYKK
-1016 KCNKWTLCITKKE
+1016 KCNRWTLCITKKE
-1029 VKKTRSET
+1029 VRKTRSDK

-1076 TSKVNFKAV
+1076 TGKVNFKAV
-1085 KNTTFEEV
+1085 KNSQFEQV
-1093 ISNSKGFYIT
+1093 ITNSKGFYIT
-1103 QRNKGYTEDKWILP
+1103 QRNKGYTSDKWVLP

-1124 LTIDA
+1124 LTVDA
-1129 AKGIT
+1129 NKGIT
-1134 ADIKTKNNQ
+1134 ADVKTKNNQ

-1149 NSLGQTE
+1149 NALGQTE

-1163 LKERK
+1163 LKDRK
-1168 DVQWNLV
+1168 DVQWGLV
-1175 QDAYDGWDYKSQ
+1175 QDAYDSWDYKSQ

-1192 ASALIMIAV
+1192 ASALIMITVA
-1201 TAMTSGYGLASWAA
+1201 AMTSGTASQFAAWAA
-1215 DGAVAATGATGTT
+1215 SGSSGTT
-1228 AAVIS
+1228 ATVIS

-1240 TALTSQAAVALVE
+1240 TALSTQAAVALAE
-1253 NQGNLSKTLNSLGKS
+1253 NQGNLSNTLNSLGKS
-1268 DTVKS
+1268 DVVKS

-1282 ALNGLDIKMEWTKGN
+1282 ALNGLDIKMGWTKGN

-1303 PLLANGDWSK
+1303 PLLSNGDWGK

-1332 QGGSFNDN
+1332 QGGSFTDN
-1340 FKNALLSNIG
+1340 FKTALLSNIG
-1350 SQINAEGA
+1350 NQINAEGA
-1358 KLIGDNGEI
+1358 RLIGDNGEI

-1378 VVSGISAEIAGGNA
+1378 VVSGVSAEIAGGDA
-1392 KGAVI
+1392 KGAVV

-1422 ERQLAL
+1422 ERQIAL
-1428 IQEAINGNEAKTQ
+1428 LQDAIKGNDAKTQ

-1468 ELVYTYNYTEHMLT
+1468 ELVYTYNYTEHQLQ
-1482 QIALENALDV
+1482 QIIIENNLDMM
-1492 IAADKGDKAAAKRV
+1492 AAAKGDKAAAQRV
-1506 TARQEAAIFVGF
+1506 AARQEAAIFVGF

-1531 VVLAASPEILAAAK
+1531 IVLAASPEILAAAK
-1545 LGMQGCKAGL
+1545 LGVQGCKAGL

-1570 APEAAISSGAALG
+1570 APESAISSGAALG

-1589 ASSEEAAKALANTT
+1589 ASSEDTAKALANTA

-1630 HVEAN
+1630 RVEAN
-1635 KKVIEEINKLSSKN
+1635 KKVIEEINKFSSKN
-1649 KASDIATMVAAYD
+1649 KARDTATMVAAYD
-1662 LKTGKII
+1662 IKSGTII
-1669 VGKNVGEDI
+1669 VKGSVGNKIEADMLHKDTI
-1678 KLEILDKKTIA
+1678 ILLKKKLGGADVGTKTIYCNN
-1689 FLKLKLGKDIE
+1689 I
-1700 IGSKTK
+1700 
-1706 LCDNFVGGCGEVL
+1706 VGGCGEVL
-1719 AADQLIRSGVNPSDI
+1719 AADQLIRQGVKPTDI
-1734 KISQAYRPRN
+1734 RISQAYRPRDAHGF
-1744 VYNKDISNLPKN
+1744 DISEVPPEALVSTCKN
-1756 AFVETCANCVEVFKK
+1756 CIKVFLE

>member
-1 MLNEPLPS
+1 MLNEQLPS
-9 RPKQLLSYTIIFLT
+9 RPKRLLSYTIIFLT

-28 HPAWGAAITV
+28 HPAWGAAMTA
-38 ADKNTQISQQNNIP
+38 ADKNTQVSQQKNVP
-52 IINIATPNGAGIL
+52 IINIATPNGAGVS

-70 DFNVDKQGAVLNNAT
+70 QFSVDKQGAVLNNAT

-94 QIKANANLK
+94 QVKANANLK

-128 AGKGA
+128 VGKGA
-133 NVLIANPNG
+133 NVVIANPNG

-169 ALSAIEVKKGSV
+169 ALSAVEVKKGSV
-181 VIGANGMNAEAQSY
+181 VIGANGMNAQAQTY

-218 GTNRVDFQKGTVTPI
+218 GANRIDFQKGTVTPI
-233 AGEGAKPSISV
+233 AGEGAKPSVSI

-265 VGVNLSNIQTSQGDL
+265 VGVNLSNVQTNQNDL

-285 GKITLAGNIQAKND
+285 GKITLAGNIQGKKD
-299 INVSTKNLQINA
+299 INVSTKNLQINT
-311 NAKVNAVKD
+311 NAKVNAIKD
-320 IRLATNTFT
+320 ITLATNTLT
-329 NNGQVLAGKDM
+329 NNGKVIAGKDI

-345 TVSNAGNGALIQAQ
+345 KVSNTGNNALIQAQ

-380 GTIKTNSGDLVVRTK
+380 GTIKTNAGDLVVRTK
-395 KLTNTAMTSPIK
+395 KLTNTANVSPIK
-407 ISNINA
+407 TSNINA
-413 TTRDNTG
+413 TTNYSEDFV
-420 YHISSF
+420 SSY
-426 FGTRQG
+426 FGKRQG
-432 VVSIISLYPRLESF
+432 VVSIISLYPRLENFS
-446 PYTKWF
+446 YKKWF
-452 GTMDLINSDSINV
+452 GKIDLINSDSINV
-465 ERKHYSNQGG
+465 ERKQYLGLGN
-475 IGVITSGKNAY
+475 IGTITSGKNTY
-486 INANDLVSDFGEI
+486 INANNLVSDFGKI
-499 AAKNNVILTGQNAS
+499 ASKNNVILTGQNAS

-532 ANLGEFADES
+532 ADLGKFADES
-542 DDTGTYDIFYVSEPV
+542 EDNGTYDIFYVSEPV

-564 FYSWSPDTLSHQS
+564 FYSWAPETLNYKT

-588 KSTINID
+588 KNTINLE
-595 SKLPNTEKPIAKIVQ
+595 SKLPNTDKPVAKIVQ
-610 IANPSFA
+610 IGNPSFA

-626 SNNVNISSNLQSTN
+626 SNNINISSNLQSEN

-650 NINNAQLVANQSQSL
+650 NIHNAQLAAKQSQSL

-680 KDSTLIAKNGSI
+680 KDGTLIARNGSI
-692 QYSLNP
+692 QYNLNP
-698 ISAFKDNVLSSPVIN
+698 ISAFKGNVLSPPVLN
-713 AANSLH
+713 ASNSLNI
-719 VQAGKNVT
+719 QAGKNVT
-727 FDNAQLAKTNK
+727 FDNVQLAKTNK
-738 LTLSANDN
+738 LSISANDN
-746 ILIRRDESVL
+746 IIIRRDESNL
-756 IKLAASEP
+756 MKLAASEP
-764 VANTNA
+764 AANINA

-794 RGMTFNSGK
+794 RGIAFNSGK
-803 SLTLNAGQDILLGS
+803 SLSFNAGQDILLGS
-817 KAIKDVDNLFKT
+817 KSIKDVDNIFKT

-843 NMTLNAARDIDLQA
+843 NITLNAARDIDLQSA
-857 ASVQSKGTITTLS
+857 NLQSKDKITAIS
-870 GRNIGLLASA
+870 GRDIKLTATA
-880 YSAIPNPNEDY
+880 YSAIPNPNEDN
-891 QDVRYVAAQLSGD
+891 QDVRYVTSTLSGD

-929 ISSGGNIRLESV
+929 LSSGGNVRLESV
-941 KTHYRKQEGKRL
+941 KTNYRKQSGKRF
-953 EDLYR
+953 EELYR

-984 LFAKGTMD
+984 LVAKGAMD

-1004 MEETSHYEEQSK
+1004 MEETSYFEEYKK
-1016 KCNKWTLCITKKE
+1016 KCNRWTLCITKKE
-1029 VKKTRSET
+1029 VRKTRSDK

-1076 TSKVNFKAV
+1076 TGKVNFKAV
-1085 KNTTFEEV
+1085 KNSQFEQV
-1093 ISNSKGFYIT
+1093 ITNSKGFYIT
-1103 QRNKGYTEDKWILP
+1103 QRNKGYTSDKWVLP

-1124 LTIDA
+1124 LTVDA
-1129 AKGIT
+1129 NKGIT
-1134 ADIKTKNNQ
+1134 ADVKTKNNQ

-1149 NSLGQTE
+1149 NALGQTE

-1163 LKERK
+1163 LKDRK
-1168 DVQWNLV
+1168 DVQWRLV
-1175 QDAYDGWDYKSQ
+1175 QDAYDSWDYKSQ

-1192 ASALIMIAV
+1192 ASALIMITVA
-1201 TAMTSGYGLASWAA
+1201 AMTSGTASQFAAWAA
-1215 DGAVAATGATGTT
+1215 SGSSGTT
-1228 AAVIS
+1228 ATVIS

-1240 TALTSQAAVALVE
+1240 TALSTQAAVALAE
-1253 NQGNLSKTLNSLGKS
+1253 NQGNLSNTLNSLGKS
-1268 DTVKS
+1268 DVVKS

-1282 ALNGLDIKMEWTKGN
+1282 ALNGLDIKMGWTKGN

-1303 PLLANGDWSK
+1303 PLLSNGDWGK

-1332 QGGSFNDN
+1332 QGGSFTDN
-1340 FKNALLSNIG
+1340 FKTALLSNIG
-1350 SQINAEGA
+1350 NQINAEGA
-1358 KLIGDNGEI
+1358 RLIGDNGEI

-1378 VVSGISAEIAGGNA
+1378 VVSGVSAEIAGGDA
-1392 KGAVI
+1392 KGAVV

-1422 ERQLAL
+1422 ERQIAL
-1428 IQEAINGNEAKTQ
+1428 LQDAIKGNDAKTQ

-1468 ELVYTYNYTEHMLT
+1468 ELVYTYNYTEHQLQ
-1482 QIALENALDV
+1482 QIIIENNLDMM
-1492 IAADKGDKAAAKRV
+1492 AAAKGDKAAAQRV
-1506 TARQEAAIFVGF
+1506 AARQEAAIFVGF

-1531 VVLAASPEILAAAK
+1531 IVLAASPEILAAAK
-1545 LGMQGCKAGL
+1545 LGVQGCKAGL

-1570 APEAAISSGAALG
+1570 APESAISSGAALG

-1589 ASSEEAAKALANTT
+1589 ASSEDTAKALANTA

-1630 HVEAN
+1630 RVEAN
-1635 KKVIEEINKLSSKN
+1635 KKVIEEINKFSSKN
-1649 KASDIATMVAAYD
+1649 KARDTATMVAAYD
-1662 LKTGKII
+1662 IKSGTII
-1669 VGKNVGEDI
+1669 VKGSVGNKIEADMLHKDTI
-1678 KLEILDKKTIA
+1678 ILLKKKLGGADVGTKTIYCNN
-1689 FLKLKLGKDIE
+1689 I
-1700 IGSKTK
+1700 
-1706 LCDNFVGGCGEVL
+1706 VGGCGEVL
-1719 AADQLIRSGVNPSDI
+1719 AADQLIRQGVKPTDI
-1734 KISQAYRPRN
+1734 RISQAYRPRDAHGF
-1744 VYNKDISNLPKN
+1744 DISEVPPEALVSTCKN
-1756 AFVETCANCVEVFKK
+1756 CIKVFLE

>member
-9 RPKQLLSYTIIFLT
+9 RPKRILSYIIIFLT

-52 IINIATPNGAGIL
+52 IINIATPNGAGIS

-285 GKITLAGNIQAKND
+285 GKITLAGNVQAKND

-320 IRLATNTFT
+320 ITLATNTFT
-329 NNGQVLAGKDM
+329 NNGQVIAGKDM
-340 RVFAD
+340 RVFAE
-345 TVSNAGNGALIQAQ
+345 TVSNTGNGALIQAQ

-452 GTMDLINSDSINV
+452 GTIDLINSDSINV

-595 SKLPNTEKPIAKIVQ
+595 SKLPNTEKPIAKIGQ
-610 IANPSFA
+610 IGNPSFA
-617 ITAKNIILN
+617 ITAKNIVLN
-626 SNNVNISSNLQSTN
+626 ANNVNISSNLQSTN

-698 ISAFKDNVLSSPVIN
+698 VSAFKDNVLSPPVIN

-719 VQAGKNVT
+719 VQAGKNIT
-727 FDNAQLAKTNK
+727 FDNAQLVKTNK

-746 ILIRRDESVL
+746 ILIRRDESAL
-756 IKLAASEP
+756 IKLAIEEP
-764 VANTNA
+764 AVNINA
-770 LLTKIGNWASSG
+770 LLTKTGSWASLG

-794 RGMTFNSGK
+794 RGITFNSGQA
-803 SLTLNAGQDILLGS
+803 LTLNAGQDILLGS
-817 KAIKDVDNLFKT
+817 KVIKMSIICLK
-829 NRYPELRSQLIANG
+829 
-843 NMTLNAARDIDLQA
+843 
-857 ASVQSKGTITTLS
+857 
-870 GRNIGLLASA
+870 
-880 YSAIPNPNEDY
+880 
-891 QDVRYVAAQLSGD
+891 
-904 KGVTLA
+904 
-910 SNGALTAQ
+910 LTA
-918 GSTIKSLGDIT
+918 T
-929 ISSGGNIRLESV
+929 
-941 KTHYRKQEGKRL
+941 
-953 EDLYR
+953 
-958 QIGTEIN
+958 
-965 SGKTLTILSEGSI
+965 
-978 LFQASR
+978 
-984 LFAKGTMD
+984 
-992 IAAKGGYLYAQA
+992 
-1004 MEETSHYEEQSK
+1004 QS
-1016 KCNKWTLCITKKE
+1016 
-1029 VKKTRSET
+1029 
-1037 TNKVT
+1037 
-1042 EFTAGGDI
+1042 
-1050 NLYAKDDVTL
+1050 Y
-1060 EATKINA
+1060 
-1067 GKNAKITSQ
+1067 
-1076 TSKVNFKAV
+1076 
-1085 KNTTFEEV
+1085 
-1093 ISNSKGFYIT
+1093 
-1103 QRNKGYTEDKWILP
+1103 
-1117 ALHIGGK
+1117 
-1124 LTIDA
+1124 
-1129 AKGIT
+1129 
-1134 ADIKTKNNQ
+1134 
-1143 SLQNAL
+1143 AL
-1149 NSLGQTE
+1149 NSL
-1156 GTKWLAG
+1156 L
-1163 LKERK
+1163 
-1168 DVQWNLV
+1168 
-1175 QDAYDGWDYKSQ
+1175 
-1187 SLNPV
+1187 
-1192 ASALIMIAV
+1192 M
-1201 TAMTSGYGLASWAA
+1201 
-1215 DGAVAATGATGTT
+1215 
-1228 AAVIS
+1228 
-1233 GAAYSGM
+1233 
-1240 TALTSQAAVALVE
+1240 
-1253 NQGNLSKTLNSLGKS
+1253 
-1268 DTVKS
+1268 
-1273 IITQMVISG
+1273 
-1282 ALNGLDIKMEWTKGN
+1282 
-1297 PADAKL
+1297 
-1303 PLLANGDWSK
+1303 
-1313 VAQRVAA
+1313 
-1320 QSVISSTVNTTI
+1320 
-1332 QGGSFNDN
+1332 
-1340 FKNALLSNIG
+1340 
-1350 SQINAEGA
+1350 
-1358 KLIGDNGEI
+1358 
-1367 LGHTGKLLSHS
+1367 
-1378 VVSGISAEIAGGNA
+1378 
-1392 KGAVI
+1392 
-1397 GALAAELAAI
+1397 AI
-1407 TLNSKLFE
+1407 
-1415 PKYINEQ
+1415 
-1422 ERQLAL
+1422 
-1428 IQEAINGNEAKTQ
+1428 
-1441 FTKVLGGFAGAL
+1441 
-1453 ITHKPEGAFSAANSA
+1453 
-1468 ELVYTYNYTEHMLT
+1468 
-1482 QIALENALDV
+1482 
-1492 IAADKGDKAAAKRV
+1492 
-1506 TARQEAAIFVGF
+1506 
-1518 VAAGGYVAVIGGE
+1518 
-1531 VVLAASPEILAAAK
+1531 
-1545 LGMQGCKAGL
+1545 
-1555 VLCINKLAISSAEVI
+1555 
-1570 APEAAISSGAALG
+1570 
-1583 AGYKLL
+1583 
-1589 ASSEEAAKALANTT
+1589 
-1603 MNSSKHMLIAGK
+1603 
-1615 QDASKLK
+1615 
-1622 SLLDAEKL
+1622 
-1630 HVEAN
+1630 
-1635 KKVIEEINKLSSKN
+1635 
-1649 KASDIATMVAAYD
+1649 
-1662 LKTGKII
+1662 
-1669 VGKNVGEDI
+1669 
-1678 KLEILDKKTIA
+1678 
-1689 FLKLKLGKDIE
+1689 
-1700 IGSKTK
+1700 
-1706 LCDNFVGGCGEVL
+1706 
-1719 AADQLIRSGVNPSDI
+1719 
-1734 KISQAYRPRN
+1734 
-1744 VYNKDISNLPKN
+1744 
-1756 AFVETCANCVEVFKK
+1756 

>member
-1 MLNEPLPS
+1 MLNEQLPS
-9 RPKQLLSYTIIFLT
+9 RPKRLLSYTIIFLT

-28 HPAWGAAITV
+28 HPAWGAAMTA
-38 ADKNTQISQQNNIP
+38 ADKNTQVTQQKNVP
-52 IINIATPNGAGIL
+52 IINIATPNGAGVS

-70 DFNVDKQGAVLNNAT
+70 QFNVDKQGAVLNNAT

-94 QIKANANLK
+94 QVKANANLK

-133 NVLIANPNG
+133 NVVIANPNG

-169 ALSAIEVKKGSV
+169 ALSAVEVKKGSV
-181 VIGANGMNAEAQSY
+181 VIGANGMNAQAQTY

-218 GTNRVDFQKGTVTPI
+218 GANRIDFQKGTVTPI
-233 AGEGAKPSISV
+233 AGEGAKPSVSI

-254 NQVKLV
+254 NQVKLI

-265 VGVNLSNIQTSQGDL
+265 VGVNLSNVQTNQNDL

-285 GKITLAGNIQAKND
+285 GKITLAGNIQGKKD
-299 INVSTKNLQINA
+299 INVSTKNLQINT
-311 NAKVNAVKD
+311 NAKVNAIKD
-320 IRLATNTFT
+320 ITLATNTLT
-329 NNGQVLAGKDM
+329 NNGKVIAGKDI

-345 TVSNAGNGALIQAQ
+345 KVSNTGNNALIQAQ

-380 GTIKTNSGDLVVRTK
+380 GTIKTNAGDLVVRTK
-395 KLTNTAMTSPIK
+395 KLTNTANASPIK
-407 ISNINA
+407 TSNINA
-413 TTRDNTG
+413 TTNYSEDFV
-420 YHISSF
+420 SSY
-426 FGTRQG
+426 FGKRQG
-432 VVSIISLYPRLESF
+432 VVSIISLYTRLENFS
-446 PYTKWF
+446 YKKWF
-452 GTMDLINSDSINV
+452 GKIDLINSDSINV
-465 ERKHYSNQGG
+465 ERKQYLGLGN
-475 IGVITSGKNAY
+475 IGTITSGKNTY
-486 INANDLVSDFGEI
+486 INANNLVSDFGKI
-499 AAKNNVILTGQNAS
+499 ASKNNVILTGQNAS

-532 ANLGEFADES
+532 ADLGKFADES
-542 DDTGTYDIFYVSEPV
+542 EDNGTYDIFYVSEPV

-564 FYSWSPDTLSHQS
+564 FYSWAPETLNYKT

-588 KSTINID
+588 KNTINLE
-595 SKLPNTEKPIAKIVQ
+595 SKLPNTDKPVAKIVQ
-610 IANPSFA
+610 IGNPSFA

-626 SNNVNISSNLQSTN
+626 SNNINISSNLQSEN

-650 NINNAQLVANQSQSL
+650 NIHNAQLAAKQSQSL

-680 KDSTLIAKNGSI
+680 KDGTLIARNGSI
-692 QYSLNP
+692 QYNLNP
-698 ISAFKDNVLSSPVIN
+698 ISAFKGNVLSPPVLN
-713 AANSLH
+713 ASNSLNI
-719 VQAGKNVT
+719 QAGKNVT
-727 FDNAQLAKTNK
+727 FDNVQLAKTNK
-738 LTLSANDN
+738 LSISANDN
-746 ILIRRDESVL
+746 IIIRRDESNL
-756 IKLAASEP
+756 MKLAASEP
-764 VANTNA
+764 AANINA

-794 RGMTFNSGK
+794 RGIAFNSGK
-803 SLTLNAGQDILLGS
+803 SLSFNAGQDILLGS
-817 KAIKDVDNLFKT
+817 KSIKDVDNIFKT

-843 NMTLNAARDIDLQA
+843 NITLNAARDIDLQSA
-857 ASVQSKGTITTLS
+857 NLQSKDKITAIS
-870 GRNIGLLASA
+870 GRDIKLTATA
-880 YSAIPNPNEDY
+880 YSAIPNPNEDN
-891 QDVRYVAAQLSGD
+891 QDVRYVTSTLSGD

-929 ISSGGNIRLESV
+929 LSSGGNVRLESV
-941 KTHYRKQEGKRL
+941 KTNYRKQSGKRF
-953 EDLYR
+953 EELYR

-984 LFAKGTMD
+984 LVAKGAMD

-1004 MEETSHYEEQSK
+1004 MEETSYFEEYKK
-1016 KCNKWTLCITKKE
+1016 KCNRWTLCITKKE
-1029 VKKTRSET
+1029 VRKTRSDK

-1076 TSKVNFKAV
+1076 TGKVNFKAV
-1085 KNTTFEEV
+1085 KNSQFEQV
-1093 ISNSKGFYIT
+1093 ITNSKGFYIT
-1103 QRNKGYTEDKWILP
+1103 QRNKGYTSDKWVLP

-1124 LTIDA
+1124 LTVDA
-1129 AKGIT
+1129 NKGIT
-1134 ADIKTKNNQ
+1134 ADVKTKNNQ

-1149 NSLGQTE
+1149 NALGQTE

-1163 LKERK
+1163 LKDRK
-1168 DVQWNLV
+1168 DVQWGLV
-1175 QDAYDGWDYKSQ
+1175 QDAYDSWDYKSQ

-1192 ASALIMIAV
+1192 ASALIMITVA
-1201 TAMTSGYGLASWAA
+1201 AMTSGTASQFAAWAA
-1215 DGAVAATGATGTT
+1215 SGSSGTT
-1228 AAVIS
+1228 ATVIS

-1240 TALTSQAAVALVE
+1240 TALSTQAAVALAE

-1268 DTVKS
+1268 DVVKS

-1282 ALNGLDIKMEWTKGN
+1282 ALNGLDIKMGWTKGN

-1303 PLLANGDWSK
+1303 PLLSNGDWGK

-1332 QGGSFNDN
+1332 QGGSFTDN
-1340 FKNALLSNIG
+1340 FKTALLSNIG
-1350 SQINAEGA
+1350 NQINAEGA
-1358 KLIGDNGEI
+1358 RLIGDNGEI

-1378 VVSGISAEIAGGNA
+1378 VVSGVSAEIAGGDA
-1392 KGAVI
+1392 KGAVV

-1422 ERQLAL
+1422 ERQIAL
-1428 IQEAINGNEAKTQ
+1428 LQDAIKGNDAKTQ

-1468 ELVYTYNYTEHMLT
+1468 ELVYTYNYTEHQLQ
-1482 QIALENALDV
+1482 QIIIENNLDMM
-1492 IAADKGDKAAAKRV
+1492 AAAKGDKAAAQRV
-1506 TARQEAAIFVGF
+1506 AARQEAAIFVGF

-1531 VVLAASPEILAAAK
+1531 IVLAASPEILAAAK
-1545 LGMQGCKAGL
+1545 LGVQGCKAGL

-1570 APEAAISSGAALG
+1570 APESAISSGAALG

-1589 ASSEEAAKALANTT
+1589 ASSEDTAKALANTA

-1630 HVEAN
+1630 RVEAN
-1635 KKVIEEINKLSSKN
+1635 KKVIEEINKFSSKN
-1649 KASDIATMVAAYD
+1649 KARDTATMVAAYD
-1662 LKTGKII
+1662 IKSGTII
-1669 VGKNVGEDI
+1669 VKGSVGNKIEADMLHKDTI
-1678 KLEILDKKTIA
+1678 ILLKKKLGGADVGTKTIYCNN
-1689 FLKLKLGKDIE
+1689 I
-1700 IGSKTK
+1700 
-1706 LCDNFVGGCGEVL
+1706 VGGCGEVL
-1719 AADQLIRSGVNPSDI
+1719 AADQLIRQGVKPTDI
-1734 KISQAYRPRN
+1734 RISQAYRPRDAHGF
-1744 VYNKDISNLPKN
+1744 DISEVPPEALVSTCKN
-1756 AFVETCANCVEVFKK
+1756 CIKVFLE

>member
-9 RPKQLLSYTIIFLT
+9 RPKRILSYIIIFLT

-52 IINIATPNGAGIL
+52 IINIATPNGAGIS

-311 NAKVNAVKD
+311 NAKVNAAKE
-320 IRLATNTFT
+320 ITLATNALT
-329 NNGQVLAGKDM
+329 NNGQVIAGKDM
-340 RVFAD
+340 RVFAE
-345 TVSNAGNGALIQAQ
+345 TVSNTGNGALIQAQ

-380 GTIKTNSGDLVVRTK
+380 GTIKTNAGDLVVRSQ
-395 KLTNTAMTSPIK
+395 KLLNSTD
-407 ISNINA
+407 SNGYKENITPPNSTHKNLLVSRVREHGGSYDVVMNA
-413 TTRDNTG
+413 VLVNPLP
-420 YHISSF
+420 
-426 FGTRQG
+426 Q
-432 VVSIISLYPRLESF
+432 
-446 PYTKWF
+446 KWF
-452 GTMDLINSDSINV
+452 GVADFSNAFEKENIFVNSAQSIFV
-465 ERKHYSNQGG
+465 YDKSAHTGE
-475 IGVITSGKNAY
+475 ITSGKNAY
-486 INANDLVSDFGEI
+486 INGNDIINNGGLISSVQNLIMTGRQLDNKSYYDAQKLNYHIYEFDNSKDNGTTFNLYGNFKELIINLHYKLKNEVSYLTLET
-499 AAKNNVILTGQNAS
+499 KNNKKNGLHS
-513 ISSFDS
+513 
-519 GKLDLWYKYDTSN
+519 
-532 ANLGEFADES
+532 
-542 DDTGTYDIFYVSEPV
+542 
-557 DFKLIDK
+557 
-564 FYSWSPDTLSHQS
+564 
-577 ISAGNNVVLDF
+577 GNNLVLDF
-588 KSTINID
+588 KNTVNIENILPTNVNSIQKIIQEKIPLST
-595 SKLPNTEKPIAKIVQ
+595 
-610 IANPSFA
+610 

-698 ISAFKDNVLSSPVIN
+698 VSAFKDNVLSPPVIN

-719 VQAGKNVT
+719 VQAGKNIT

-746 ILIRRDESVL
+746 ILIRRDESAL

-764 VANTNA
+764 AANINA
-770 LLTKIGNWASSG
+770 LLTKIGSWASSG
-782 EINLT
+782 EISLT

-794 RGMTFNSGK
+794 RGITFNSGQA
-803 SLTLNAGQDILLGS
+803 LTLNTGQDILLGS

-857 ASVQSKGTITTLS
+857 ASVQSKGTITALS
-870 GRNIGLLASA
+870 GRNIGLLAST

-929 ISSGGNIRLESV
+929 ISSGGNVRLESV

-984 LFAKGTMD
+984 LVAKGTMD

-1067 GKNAKITSQ
+1067 GKNAKIISQ
-1076 TSKVNFKAV
+1076 TGKVNFKAV

-1332 QGGSFNDN
+1332 QGGSFTDN

-1367 LGHTGKLLSHS
+1367 LGRPGKMISHAALS
-1378 VVSGISAEIAGGNA
+1378 GLSAEIKQANSR
-1392 KGAVI
+1392 GAIV

-1407 TLNSKLFE
+1407 SLGDNTIKAEEWQNKS
-1415 PKYINEQ
+1415 
-1422 ERQLAL
+1422 
-1428 IQEAINGNEAKTQ
+1428 EAQAQ
-1441 FTKVLGGFAGAL
+1441 FARAFGGFAGAIFTGNAGGVYSGADAAETTFRYNYL
-1453 ITHKPEGAFSAANSA
+1453 SHHQDELKNKELAAETNDFKKTLVAMKWLYIDIDQDAAFGAGMIGGIPAGLYETINGLANLASNPKETYTALRAVLMSDDTLSIMTDSLRQSYISRLNNMEAEYQKAGTEGAFKAGVESGK
-1468 ELVYTYNYTEHMLT
+1468 LIFD
-1482 QIALENALDV
+1482 IA
-1492 IAADKGDKAAAKRV
+1492 G
-1506 TARQEAAIFVGF
+1506 TF
-1518 VAAGGYVAVIGGE
+1518 AGGVGVAKGGVNLVEKVSIKITSRGLIGTTSNGYRVYNGSNTMVPKSSLE
-1531 VVLAASPEILAAAK
+1531 HPIVQSRINVKIGDNKSGWNHVLARHFSDKNASQFTISQSDLKIILES
-1545 LGMQGCKAGL
+1545 
-1555 VLCINKLAISSAEVI
+1555 NNISSV
-1570 APEAAISSGAALG
+1570 PIS
-1583 AGYKLL
+1583 
-1589 ASSEEAAKALANTT
+1589 
-1603 MNSSKHMLIAGK
+1603 
-1615 QDASKLK
+1615 
-1622 SLLDAEKL
+1622 
-1630 HVEAN
+1630 
-1635 KKVIEEINKLSSKN
+1635 KVRK
-1649 KASDIATMVAAYD
+1649 Y
-1662 LKTGKII
+1662 
-1669 VGKNVGEDI
+1669 EDI
-1678 KLEILDKKTIA
+1678 STFERVITLDKNIGTDKFNGYQPTKTMTV
-1689 FLKLKLGKDIE
+1689 LTDIQ
-1700 IGSKTK
+1700 G
-1706 LCDNFVGGCGEVL
+1706 N
-1719 AADQLIRSGVNPSDI
+1719 LITAHPGR
-1734 KISQAYRPRN
+1734 
-1744 VYNKDISNLPKN
+1744 LPWN
-1756 AFVETCANCVEVFKK
+1756 

>member
-9 RPKQLLSYTIIFLT
+9 RPKRILSYIIIFLT
-23 AVYPL
+23 TVYPL

-52 IINIATPNGAGIL
+52 IINIATPNGAGIS

-155 ITLTTGKPILDNKG
+155 ITLSTGKPILDNKG

-311 NAKVNAVKD
+311 NAKVNAAKE
-320 IRLATNTFT
+320 ITLATNALT
-329 NNGQVLAGKDM
+329 NNGQVIADKDM
-340 RVFAD
+340 RVFAE
-345 TVSNAGNGALIQAQ
+345 TVSNTGNGALIQAQ

-380 GTIKTNSGDLVVRTK
+380 GTIKTNSGDLVVRAK

-640 DLSIIAGQNI
+640 DLSIIAGQSI

-698 ISAFKDNVLSSPVIN
+698 VSAFKDNVLSPPVIN

-719 VQAGKNVT
+719 VQAGKNIT
-727 FDNAQLAKTNK
+727 FDNAQLVKTNK

-764 VANTNA
+764 VANINA
-770 LLTKIGNWASSG
+770 LLTKTGNWASSG

-794 RGMTFNSGK
+794 RGITFNSGQA
-803 SLTLNAGQDILLGS
+803 LTLNAGQDILLGS

-857 ASVQSKGTITTLS
+857 ASVQSKGTITALS
-870 GRNIGLLASA
+870 GRNIGLLAST

-929 ISSGGNIRLESV
+929 ISSGGNVRLESV

-984 LFAKGTMD
+984 LVAKGTMD

-1067 GKNAKITSQ
+1067 GKNAKIISQ
-1076 TSKVNFKAV
+1076 TGKVNFKAV

-1117 ALHIGGK
+1117 VLHIGGK

-1332 QGGSFNDN
+1332 QGGSFTDN

-1392 KGAVI
+1392 KGAVV

-1555 VLCINKLAISSAEVI
+1555 VHCINKLAISSAEVI

-1622 SLLDAEKL
+1622 SLLGAEKL
-1630 HVEAN
+1630 RVEAN
-1635 KKVIEEINKLSSKN
+1635 KKVIEEINKFSSKN
-1649 KASDIATMVAAYD
+1649 KARDTATMVAAYD
-1662 LKTGKII
+1662 IKSGTIVVKGSVGNKIEADMLHKDTITLLKQKLGGAD
-1669 VGKNVGEDI
+1669 VGT
-1678 KLEILDKKTIA
+1678 KTIYCNN
-1689 FLKLKLGKDIE
+1689 I
-1700 IGSKTK
+1700 
-1706 LCDNFVGGCGEVL
+1706 VGGCGEVL
-1719 AADQLIRSGVNPSDI
+1719 AADQLIRQGVKPTDI
-1734 KISQAYRPRN
+1734 RISQAYRPRDAHGF
-1744 VYNKDISNLPKN
+1744 DISEVPPEALVSTCKN
-1756 AFVETCANCVEVFKK
+1756 CIKVFLE